1 MIQTNNG
8 LARTT
13 KGITIPAGSQVNIE
27 VHVSKRRSG
36 DVVLLESSQTLHA
49 RGVAGA
55 RSLVCI
61 KRGNAPIRLLNQTAK
76 DVSYLPGHKVVAAIC
91 EIDETNIHA
100 IDSAQNV
107 PTCAYL
113 KPCTTESA
121 ISHTNSVHVNI
132 KLKIFEK
139 GLSETER
146 SELLQ
151 FFEEKKS
158 NTFRFALD
166 YRKLNQITL
175 SISHPLPR
183 LECIFDTIGQADAKI
198 FSTLDLASGFWQI
211 PMILKLAIKQLL

>member
-1 MIQTNNG
+1 MF
-8 LARTT
+8 L
-13 KGITIPAGSQVNIE
+13 KGGRETLSCWSQVKLYMQE
-27 VHVSKRRSG
+27 V
-36 DVVLLESSQTLHA
+36 LQA
-49 RGVAGA
+49 
-55 RSLVCI
+55 

-211 PMILKLAIKQLL
+211 PMILKLAIKQLLWPIIMYMNWQECHSV